1 MIDIKTLT
9 LEEKLNILT
18 AKNYW
23 QINTPNNMPVFDM
36 ADGPNG
42 LRIYEDEL
50 DWTTKLKPSNC
61 YPSLTVVANT
71 WDNNLA
77 YEVGKCIAD
86 DFILENK
93 DMVLA
98 PGINVKR
105 TPICGRN
112 FEYFSEDSFLSG
124 TLAKSYIKGIQ
135 DKGVGACV
143 KHFCCNNRE
152 YDRCNITSNVDE
164 RTLHETYLKNFK
176 IALEAKPWA
185 VMTSYNKVNG
195 VYTVENKDL
204 INGTLRNKMGYDGVV
219 MSDWGGG
226 HNRYKALRA
235 GVDLKMPYHETAF
248 SELKN
253 AYDKGLISIEEIDN
267 SVNRI
272 LKMIDKNETAKLTR
286 KSDISDAVKENL
298 EVKVAEEGI
307 VLLKNN
313 GILPLKN
320 VKTMSVYGRFSR
332 LPAISGGG
340 SACLDTKK
348 EIIPLHEELAKIYNN
363 ADILYQDI
371 FRCTESRGY
380 MQVRDFSR
388 SALVSYKHDAIIV
401 VVGTDRM
408 EEVEGK
414 DRVDIK
420 LQRDY
425 EDYINCLAKY
435 SDKVVVI
442 IEAGSAVDVSAFEQN
457 VASIIFTGFAGQG
470 MNKALA
476 NIISGK
482 VNPCGKL
489 TETFPLSI
497 NDCYVS
503 RDLDVT
509 FYDDYKEGVFVGYRY
524 YDKYNKEVR
533 YPFGYGLSYS
543 KFNYDNLS
551 VEKTG
556 ESDFIVSYDI
566 ENVSSVDGYEI
577 SQVYVNDVFSIL
589 ERPKKELVAYSKNF
603 IKAGEKVRVTVNLD
617 RKAFEFYL
625 PPIHDFYLENGE
637 YKIMIGA
644 SSRDIKL
651 QKEVEINLDGDTQ
664 YSVW

>member
-1 MIDIKTLT
+1 
-9 LEEKLNILT
+9 
-18 AKNYW
+18 
-23 QINTPNNMPVFDM
+23 
-36 ADGPNG
+36 
-42 LRIYEDEL
+42 
-50 DWTTKLKPSNC
+50 
-61 YPSLTVVANT
+61 
-71 WDNNLA
+71 
-77 YEVGKCIAD
+77 
-86 DFILENK
+86 
-93 DMVLA
+93 
-98 PGINVKR
+98 
-105 TPICGRN
+105 
-112 FEYFSEDSFLSG
+112 
-124 TLAKSYIKGIQ
+124 
-135 DKGVGACV
+135 
-143 KHFCCNNRE
+143 
-152 YDRCNITSNVDE
+152 
-164 RTLHETYLKNFK
+164 
-176 IALEAKPWA
+176 
-185 VMTSYNKVNG
+185 
-195 VYTVENKDL
+195 
-204 INGTLRNKMGYDGVV
+204 
-219 MSDWGGG
+219 
-226 HNRYKALRA
+226 
-235 GVDLKMPYHETAF
+235 
-248 SELKN
+248 
-253 AYDKGLISIEEIDN
+253 
-267 SVNRI
+267 
-272 LKMIDKNETAKLTR
+272 
-286 KSDISDAVKENL
+286 
-298 EVKVAEEGI
+298 
-307 VLLKNN
+307 
-313 GILPLKN
+313 
-320 VKTMSVYGRFSR
+320 
-332 LPAISGGG
+332 
-340 SACLDTKK
+340 
-348 EIIPLHEELAKIYNN
+348 
-363 ADILYQDI
+363 
-371 FRCTESRGY
+371 
-380 MQVRDFSR
+380 
-388 SALVSYKHDAIIV
+388 
-401 VVGTDRM
+401 
-408 EEVEGK
+408 
-414 DRVDIK
+414 
-420 LQRDY
+420 
-425 EDYINCLAKY
+425 
-435 SDKVVVI
+435 
-442 IEAGSAVDVSAFEQN
+442 
-457 VASIIFTGFAGQG
+457 